1 MKFILNCG
9 EKFLCDWR
17 ILIIIGGKRI
27 NISYLL
33 IKPAFT
39 TRPDFPYSLKEFLE
53 IILDNDLAE
62 LYFVETKQLKR
73 AVRRNLERFPEDFMF
88 QIKKEEND
96 FLRSQ
101 FGTLKRG
108 EHSKYL
114 PYAFT
119 EQGVAMLSSV
129 LASKRAIQVNIQIMR
144 IFTKMRE
151 MIAQN
156 DGFKKKIEALE
167 LKYQDHDERIR
178 EIFFTLKKLMDP
190 PGKKPKKEIGFHTSL

>member
-62 LYFVETKQLKR
+62 LYFVETKQLK
-73 AVRRNLERFPEDFMF
+73 
-88 QIKKEEND
+88 
-96 FLRSQ
+96 
-101 FGTLKRG
+101 
-108 EHSKYL
+108 
-114 PYAFT
+114 
-119 EQGVAMLSSV
+119 
-129 LASKRAIQVNIQIMR
+129 
-144 IFTKMRE
+144 
-151 MIAQN
+151 
-156 DGFKKKIEALE
+156 
-167 LKYQDHDERIR
+167 
-178 EIFFTLKKLMDP
+178 KL
-190 PGKKPKKEIGFHTSL
+190 